1 MIALLAAALASALAP
16 PLSLVVATS
25 GMQDQPRPA
34 PCGPNGD
41 CDDFHYRSTFTEA
54 RNIVGIPLDAAF
66 EARLKLH
73 TPYISRYRLALIVE
87 RQADGSLLVLRQA
100 GFNGRTGVACF
111 DNPGEQTV
119 DWQPAAPDLRM
130 QGKILCLF
138 DARQIDARAPR
149 N

>member
-66 EARLKLH
+66 E
-73 TPYISRYRLALIVE
+73 
-87 RQADGSLLVLRQA
+87 QADGSLLVLRQA

-111 DNPGEQTV
+111 DNPGEQAV